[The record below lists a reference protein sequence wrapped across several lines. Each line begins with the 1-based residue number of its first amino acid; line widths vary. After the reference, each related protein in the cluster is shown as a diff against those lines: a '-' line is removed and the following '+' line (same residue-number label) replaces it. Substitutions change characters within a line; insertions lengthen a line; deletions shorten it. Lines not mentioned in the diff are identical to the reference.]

1 MGLLI
6 MGVMD
11 RIADGARNWSD
22 IIEDRPLLVSV
33 SGGKDSTAMALWLID
48 QGLKDRCYW
57 VFADTGWEHPAVYEY
72 LTYLEGV
79 IGPIHRATN
88 SKYPG
93 GFADLVRKKGMFP
106 SRKFRFCTDQLKV
119 TPIREYAAQLAE
131 ELGDN
136 LISCVGIRAAESRSR
151 AALDMWDSGG
161 PIKLDTWRPIIEWGV
176 EDVIEYHNK
185 HNVVPC
191 SLYLRDKHPSER
203 VGCYPCIM
211 SRKAEIQAV
220 AVHDDWRVDEIRQL
234 EADAQEKYIERNQ
247 DWEERNLQL
256 PTMFQGRQQD
266 ENGKR
271 LMTPIDKVVEWS
283 KTSRGGKQLQLIETG
298 QPGCRMWG
306 LCDMGTNNNDV

>member
-1 MGLLI
+1 MS
-6 MGVMD
+6 VMD
-11 RIADGARNWSD
+11 RIADGARHWSD

-48 QGLKDRCYW
+48 QGLQDRCHW
-57 VFADTGWEHPAVYEY
+57 VFADTGWEHPDVYAY
-72 LTYLEGV
+72 LEYLEGI

-106 SRKFRFCTDQLKV
+106 SRKFRFCTEQLKV
-119 TPIREYAAQLAE
+119 VPIREYAAQLTK
-131 ELGDN
+131 ELGAE

-151 AALDMWDSGG
+151 AALDMWDNGG

-176 EDVIEYHNK
+176 EDVIEYHNR

-191 SLYLRDKHPSER
+191 SLYLRDKHPSQR

-211 SRKAEIQAV
+211 SRKSELRAIDA
-220 AVHDDWRVDEIRQL
+220 HDQWRVDQIREL
-234 EADAQEKYIERNQ
+234 EKEVQEAFIARNPDYEDKGYQ
-247 DWEERNLQL
+247 M
-256 PTMFQGRQQD
+256 PSMFLARQQD

-271 LMTPIDKVVEWS
+271 PMTPIDKVLEWAR
-283 KTSRGGKQLQLIETG
+283 TSHGGRQFQLIETG

-306 LCDMGTNNNDV
+306 LCDMGPNDDNAE

>member
-1 MGLLI
+1 MNVL
-6 MGVMD
+6 D
-11 RIADGARNWSD
+11 RIAEGARHWSD

-48 QGLKDRCYW
+48 QGLADRCHW
-57 VFADTGWEHPAVYEY
+57 VFADTGWEHPEVYKYLEY
-72 LTYLEGV
+72 LENI
-79 IGPIHRATN
+79 IGPIHKATN

-106 SRKFRFCTDQLKV
+106 SRKFRFCTEQLKV
-119 TPIREYAAQLAE
+119 VPIREYAAQLTE
-131 ELGDN
+131 ELGEE

-176 EDVIEYHNK
+176 DDVIEYHNR

-211 SRKAEIQAV
+211 SRKSEIRAID
-220 AVHDDWRVDEIRQL
+220 AHDQWRVEEIRKL
-234 EADAQEKYIERNQ
+234 EEDAQVVYKERNK
-247 DWEERNLQL
+247 DWKERGLQL
-256 PTMFQGRQQD
+256 PTMFQGRQND
-266 ENGKR
+266 KDGKR
-271 LMTPIDKVVEWS
+271 LMTKIDTVVEWS
-283 KTSRGGKQLQLIETG
+283 KTSHGGKQFEMFETG

-306 LCDMGTNNNDV
+306 LCDMGTSNNED

>member
-1 MGLLI
+1 

-11 RIADGARNWSD
+11 RIADGARDWSD

-48 QGLKDRCYW
+48 EGLKDRCHW
-57 VFADTGWEHPAVYEY
+57 VFADTGWEHPDVYAY
-72 LTYLEGV
+72 LEYLEGV

-88 SKYPG
+88 SKYPN

-106 SRKFRFCTDQLKV
+106 SRKFRFCTEQLKIV
-119 TPIREYAAQLAE
+119 PIREYAKALTE
-131 ELGDN
+131 ELGQE

-176 EDVIEYHNK
+176 EDVIEYHSR
-185 HNVVPC
+185 HNVMPC
-191 SLYLRDKHPSER
+191 SLYLREEHPSSR

-211 SRKAEIQAV
+211 SRKKEIMGV
-220 AVHDDWRVDEIRQL
+220 AVHDEWRVDEIRAL
-234 EADAQEKYIERNQ
+234 EQEVQEAHIKRNPDWRNQ
-247 DWEERNLQL
+247 KWQL
-256 PTMFQGRQQD
+256 PTMFQGR
-266 ENGKR
+266 EYKNNER
-271 LMTPIDKVVEWS
+271 PLTPIDKVVEWS
-283 KTSRGGKQLQLIETG
+283 KTARGGKQMQLIETG

-306 LCDMGTNNNDV
+306 LCDMGTNNDE